1 MRADHRPERAIESRP
16 RPVTDA
22 NFWLESPVSGN
33 TALLVLS
40 VSCLATIEEVGVT
53 LGPVGVPG
61 VFGFEELVAS
71 LVLDVLRA
79 QQDNFYAIL
88 P

>member
-1 MRADHRPERAIESRP
+1 MRADHRPVSAIERKP
-16 RPVTDA
+16 KPVTDA

-61 VFGFEELVAS
+61 VFGF
-71 LVLDVLRA
+71 
-79 QQDNFYAIL
+79 
-88 P
+88 

>member
-61 VFGFEELVAS
+61 VFGFWGVGGVVGTGPVMRS
-71 LVLDVLRA
+71 TR
-79 QQDNFYAIL
+79 
-88 P
+88 

>member
-1 MRADHRPERAIESRP
+1 MRADHRPVSAIERKP
-16 RPVTDA
+16 KPVTDA

-40 VSCLATIEEVGVT
+40 VSCLATTEEVGVT

-61 VFGFEELVAS
+61 VFGF
-71 LVLDVLRA
+71 
-79 QQDNFYAIL
+79 
-88 P
+88 